1 MFGRNHPAELHSW
14 VEARLSDYLDHQ
26 LPANEH
32 ARLERHLGECAQC
45 RASLESLRWTI
56 ALVKQVPVPATRRSF
71 TLPVPAPSS
80 QPSFGFAFA
89 RLATAMATLALVAMI
104 GVDVITRLGASA
116 PTSVMAPAAEKLAEP
131 TQAIA
136 LAPTLASQPTEAS
149 RVGIASE
156 SAPSAVPP
164 APAFSATLPPAPTK
178 APAPL
183 PFTSAVSPTQSADSA
198 KAQTQ
203 PARAPAAGSGIITP
217 TMVAP
222 TVTIAPTQTVTP
234 TPTATPAPT
243 TVAQAQREP
252 VAGAPVA
259 QTAPLLSPFFIIE
272 IGLFFAVIFFGTLTV
287 LLKRKR

>member
-1 MFGRNHPAELHSW
+1 MSGRNHPAELHSW
-14 VEARLSDYLDHQ
+14 VEARLSDYIDQQ
-26 LPANEH
+26 LAPNER
-32 ARLERHLGECAQC
+32 ARVEQHLAECALC

-56 ALVKQVPVPATRRSF
+56 ALVKQAPVPAARRSFALPVPVPR
-71 TLPVPAPSS
+71 S

-89 RLATAMATLALVAMI
+89 RLATAMATLALVATI
-104 GVDVITRLGASA
+104 GIDVITRMGAGA

-131 TQAIA
+131 TQVIA
-136 LAPTLASQPTEAS
+136 LAPTFAPQPTEAS

-164 APAFSATLPPAPTK
+164 APAFAATLPPAPTK

-217 TMVAP
+217 TIVAP
-222 TVTIAPTQTVTP
+222 TVTIAPTQTATP
-234 TPTATPAPT
+234 VPPTATPAPT
-243 TVAQAQREP
+243 MVAQVQREP

-287 LLKRKR
+287 LKRKR